1 MPMDP
6 MHLVHRHS
14 MQWGPTIFFSSE
26 NRSTSLNSVTVDP
39 KNVCHFKCALL
50 TQLEPL
56 SEEDKKL
63 DY

>member
-1 MPMDP
+1 MPMD
-6 MHLVHRHS
+6 S
-14 MQWGPTIFFSSE
+14 MGPHNIFSE
-26 NRSTSLNSVTVDP
+26 NRSTSLNPVAVNP